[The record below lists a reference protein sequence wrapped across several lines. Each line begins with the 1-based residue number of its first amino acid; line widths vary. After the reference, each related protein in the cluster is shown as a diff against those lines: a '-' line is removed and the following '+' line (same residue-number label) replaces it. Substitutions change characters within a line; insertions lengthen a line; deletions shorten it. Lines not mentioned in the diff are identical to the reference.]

1 VAPDDLEA
9 AFGKGYRL
17 HGVTVEVVPSGFWP
31 LDFGGPLGEPV
42 TRGIEAKLKC
52 LNGADNPAAV
62 AIKAAGLP
70 AAEPLDAK
78 AAFTRK

>member
-1 VAPDDLEA
+1 
-9 AFGKGYRL
+9 
-17 HGVTVEVVPSGFWP
+17 
-31 LDFGGPLGEPV
+31 V
-42 TRGIEAKLKC
+42 TRGIEAKLKW